1 MTHMTRYIRQWSIL
15 LLLVTICISATAQ
28 SVREEIDSDPQRS
41 AGIRYSLPTSLQ
53 QADTPAPDGKKPFYI
68 SHYGCSASYY
78 LDKTKDYTGPI
89 ATMAKADSLNMLTP
103 LGKDVLRRL
112 LLVYEDAKP
121 RVGELTEMGA
131 QQMRQLAQQM
141 VDRYPDLFVKG
152 SIVDARSI
160 VHNHN
165 IMSMQE
171 VMTQISR
178 ACSPMELRIKSSHS
192 NDAWMEVRDKELEA
206 IRFNAE
212 TEASYQAFRQA
223 NSDDSRLMASLF
235 VDADYVK
242 NHINPM
248 ILSDQLFVVAGAV
261 QNTSLA
267 DKLTLYD
274 IFTPDEIYGH
284 WRIHNARNYIC
295 YGRFKLNGT
304 YQAYSQ
310 RAPLWNLLH
319 MGDSIKNI
327 GHPVVHLRYSSRG
340 MVTALICLMEL
351 NGYGL
356 ITDDLDQLDKQGW
369 ADFRIAPFGASV
381 QVIHYRKDTDDDDIL
396 IKVLLNGKETRLP
409 IESDCAP
416 YYHWQDAKRYYLRKL
431 YAYERL
437 KYESGTDQEKK

>member
-1 MTHMTRYIRQWSIL
+1 MTRYIQQWGMSL
-15 LLLVTICISATAQ
+15 LLTIISMPATAQ
-28 SVREEIDSDPQRS
+28 SVREEIDSNPHRS
-41 AGIRYSLPTSLQ
+41 AGIRYSLPTSDQLT
-53 QADTPAPDGKKPFYI
+53 DTPAPDGKKPFYI
-68 SHYGCSASYY
+68 SHYGSSASYY

-89 ATMAKADSLNMLTP
+89 STMAKADSMNMLTP

-112 LLVYEDAKP
+112 ELVYEDAKT
-121 RVGELTEMGA
+121 RVGELTGKGA
-131 QQMRQLAQQM
+131 MHMRKLAQQM
-141 VDRYPDLFVKG
+141 VDRFPDIFVKG
-152 SIVDARSI
+152 SIVDGRSI

-165 IMSMQE
+165 IISMQE

-192 NDAWMEVRDKELEA
+192 NDAWMEVRDKDLEA
-206 IRFNAE
+206 ERFNAE

-223 NSDDSRLMASLF
+223 NSHDDRLMTTLF

-242 NHINPM
+242 NNIDPM
-248 ILSDQLFVVAGAV
+248 ILSDQLFVVAGTV
-261 QNTSLA
+261 QNTSLV

-274 IFTPDEIYGH
+274 IFTPDEIYSH

-304 YQAYSQ
+304 FQAYSQ

-327 GHPVVHLRYSSRG
+327 DHPVVHLRYSSRG
-340 MVTALICLMEL
+340 MITSLICLMEL

-381 QVIHYRKDTDDDDIL
+381 QVIHYRKDMDDDDIL
-396 IKVLLNGKETRLP
+396 IKVLLNGEETRLP
-409 IESDCAP
+409 IKSDCAP

-437 KYESGTDQEKK
+437 KYESSTNDGQKK